1 MSDTVHDQVSLGIT
15 INDLVERHQRRLLL
29 KFVAGQAGGWRRIMS
44 AETNRPSLALTGF
57 VDLYAFDRAQ
67 VLGNTEL
74 IYLQSLTPE
83 GRREA
88 MDIIFQFDL
97 PCVIVTNGY
106 AIFPEL
112 VELAEQH
119 QIPLVSTTLSTAR
132 FTHQFVAVLD
142 EHFAPETT
150 VHGTMVDVYGV
161 GLLFSG
167 RSGIGKSEIALDLVE
182 RGHRLV
188 ADDVVHILRKRDI
201 LVGEASPLLGHHM
214 EIRGVGIIDVER
226 LYGIRAIRK
235 AKRIEMEVRLAQ
247 WDGEEE
253 YERTGMD
260 TDKSSILGVEIP
272 LVRLPIYPG
281 KNVTVIAETIAM
293 TYLLKL
299 RGINPAKDLD
309 ARLSAELTMPPAQL
323 EDMDAT

>member
-1 MSDTVHDQVSLGIT
+1 LSDTVHDQVSLGIT